1 MNIYKEYSKVILIFL
16 FVYLVLLNF
25 FQLSQQHW
33 SSILDQDIVMIYN
46 SLLVSSGYEQEYRG
60 HPAFTTFFII
70 GIFFK
75 FFSIFYDNFS
85 VQGILISNNI
95 DKDLQNLF
103 IIARVINSFF
113 NFFLILFLYKILK
126 KLNLKENIC
135 IISVLLL
142 VFYSSFYELLFVL
155 RSELLSVL
163 IVLISFYYLLEFI
176 ENKKKLMPVFY
187 SGFFSCLAILA
198 KMQAIFLIV
207 VILFCLPFLFNYYE
221 KKNNNILRKKY
232 YYLINYLFLIFLL
245 IAYVAFQLTIQFDSR
260 FIFSK
265 NMDVFALFF
274 LILSYGFFLIILDKK
289 KVINYRE
296 IISTISLFIIG
307 FLFCLVFIKFIDL
320 IGITKISNEV
330 ILRLTNPIYY
340 MSVFTQINTDSNIFM
355 IIKDTLNLI
364 LNFNSI
370 KIFFIINI
378 LLIIASLLFN
388 FIKKNNHLMLCLILL
403 LGIISINFIF
413 NLRGRSYYSIYYIPF
428 TIIVISIIINNFSRT
443 ALMFIYFI
451 LFLNFTGELV
461 INRNVNDMSIV
472 SSFNRLD
479 NIKEICNS
487 GKANNQTYV
496 RPVEFFNYWTTQL
509 DDKFLEKYCEQNKN
523 KV

>member
-33 SSILDQDIVMIYN
+33 SSILDHDIVIIYN

-85 VQGILISNNI
+85 IQEILVSNNI
-95 DKDLQNLF
+95 EKDLQNLF

-113 NFFLILFLYKILK
+113 NFFFILVLYKILK

-163 IVLISFYYLLEFI
+163 MVLISFYYLLVFI
-176 ENKKKLMPVFY
+176 ENKIKLMPIFY

-198 KMQAIFLIV
+198 KIQAIFLII

-232 YYLINYLFLIFLL
+232 YYLINYLFLIFVL
-245 IAYVAFQLTIQFDSR
+245 IGYLVFQFIIQFDSR
-260 FIFSK
+260 FIFSR
-265 NMDVFALFF
+265 NVDVFAVFF
-274 LILSYGFFLIILDKK
+274 LVLSYGFFLIILDKK

-296 IISTISLFIIG
+296 IIFTISLFIFGLLFCIG
-307 FLFCLVFIKFIDL
+307 FLKFIDL
-320 IGITKISNEV
+320 IGIIKISNEV

-340 MSVFTQINTDSNIFM
+340 MSVFTSINTDSNIF
-355 IIKDTLNLI
+355 ITIKDFLNLI
-364 LNFNSI
+364 LSFNSTNV
-370 KIFFIINI
+370 FFIINI
-378 LLIIASLLFN
+378 LLIIVSLLFN
-388 FIKKNNHLMLCLILL
+388 FIKKKNHLMLCLILL

-413 NLRGRSYYSIYYIPF
+413 NLRGRGYYSIYYIPF
-428 TIIVISIIINNFSRT
+428 TIIVISIIINNFGRS

-461 INRNVNDMSIV
+461 ISRNNTDTSIIR
-472 SSFNRLD
+472 SFNRPD

-509 DDKFLEKYCEQNKN
+509 DDKFLEKYCEQNKH